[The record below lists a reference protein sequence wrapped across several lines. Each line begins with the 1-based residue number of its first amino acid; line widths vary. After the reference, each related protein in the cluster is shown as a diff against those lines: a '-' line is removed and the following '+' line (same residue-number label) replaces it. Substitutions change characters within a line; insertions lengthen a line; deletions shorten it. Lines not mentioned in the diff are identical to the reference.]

1 MGVSHLSMIIATI
14 LLLLL
19 ILEAQCD
26 TSQGHKLHLNY
37 VKPYKHTTCP
47 GDPCLTLEEYRNAA
61 DDYFCQT
68 VSLYSFLVIIFSM
81 DD

>member
-61 DDYFCQT
+61 DDYFL
-68 VSLYSFLVIIFSM
+68 SDSEFIFIPG
-81 DD
+81 DYIFHG